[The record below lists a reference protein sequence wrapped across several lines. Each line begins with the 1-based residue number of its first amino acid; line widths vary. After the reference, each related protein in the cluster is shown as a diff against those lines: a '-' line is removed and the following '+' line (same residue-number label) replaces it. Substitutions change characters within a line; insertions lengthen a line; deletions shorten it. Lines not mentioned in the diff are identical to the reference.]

1 MLCMC
6 FESFVTNL
14 LTCTAILIFSV
25 VIIQKNFLKQS
36 TNPNIH
42 LGGGV
47 NACDVKNSKNW

>member
-1 MLCMC
+1 MC

-47 NACDVKNSKNW
+47 NACAVKNF